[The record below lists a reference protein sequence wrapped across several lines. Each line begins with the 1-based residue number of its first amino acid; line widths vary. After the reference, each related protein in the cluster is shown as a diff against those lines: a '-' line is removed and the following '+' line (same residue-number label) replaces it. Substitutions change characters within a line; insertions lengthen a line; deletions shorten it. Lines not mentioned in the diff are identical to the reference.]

1 MELIL
6 KITTLSDTQIGS
18 GRSFGATIDSDIE
31 FDQYGLPYIP
41 AKRIKGL
48 FRNAVEDLSE
58 LDTIKDLRKFDG
70 NHIKKLFGKRV
81 DDKDTET
88 PTSFDNLT
96 GAPISFDN
104 LMIEEHENIHPWLN
118 YLFDSFGNAFNP
130 HIIQEHFT
138 TLRSQTAIDKETK
151 TAQDH
156 SLRTIRVLNK
166 KLTFCGKIHLRI
178 DKEDKDKDAFLNALS
193 MATLLLRRIG
203 SQRNRGFGK
212 VKVELFKGDES
223 LTDKLKEELK
233 EAKK

>member
-1 MELIL
+1 MELTL
-6 KITTLSDTQIGS
+6 KITTLCDTQIGS

-48 FRNAVEDLSE
+48 FRNAVENLCE
-58 LDTIKDLRKFDG
+58 LNAIKDLRKFDETQV
-70 NHIKKLFGKRV
+70 IRLFGKRV
-81 DDKDTET
+81 GDKDTMASIDIE
-88 PTSFDNLT
+88 NLT
-96 GAPISFDN
+96 GAPVRFDN
-104 LMIEEHENIHPWLN
+104 LMIEEHENIYPWIR

-156 SLRTIRVLNK
+156 SLRTFRVLK
-166 KLTFCGKIHLRI
+166 KDFSFCGKIHLE
-178 DKEDKDKDAFLNALS
+178 EDEDKDAFLNALS

-203 SQRNRGFGK
+203 GQRNRGFGK
-212 VKVELFKGDES
+212 VEVELFGEDRTS
-223 LTDKLKEELK
+223 LTNKLKEELK
-233 EAKK
+233 GARQ